1 MHLQGETNSS
11 PSAALSRQILH
22 YFIEQW
28 MSKAEVLR
36 VSRAEELVFKLSLA
50 LRVKV
55 GEGSRYVSSRA
66 ENYNAMVD

>member
-11 PSAALSRQILH
+11 PSAGLSKQILH
-22 YFIEQW
+22 SFTEQW

-36 VSRAEELVFKLSLA
+36 VSRAEALVFMLSLT

-55 GEGSRYVSSRA
+55 GEGYRYVSSRA

>member
-1 MHLQGETNSS
+1 VHLQGETNSS
-11 PSAALSRQILH
+11 PSAGISRQILH
-22 YFIEQW
+22 YLVEQW

-36 VSRAEELVFKLSLA
+36 VSRAEELVFMLSLA

-55 GEGSRYVSSRA
+55 GEGYRYVSSRA